1 MMGLPPIDTSPEACP
16 VVREAR
22 RARRRAAE
30 LGIKTSKGVL
40 LYIAER
46 LQARATMETRELY
59 SIDQSSKSMLDA
71 AAECIA
77 IAGMEP

>member
-1 MMGLPPIDTSPEACP
+1 MAADYSPDTCP
-16 VVREAR
+16 VVIEAR

-40 LYIAER
+40 LYVAER
-46 LQARATMETRELY
+46 LESLSAEHLRSGYERLSQNLR
-59 SIDQSSKSMLDA
+59 DA